1 MKTLEIKLV
10 EQNGELQLSEE
21 ASKFIKKVVN
31 DKKKVEEQ
39 EKQIKELILKEMRLR
54 KLNSFEYNGIKVTY
68 IAPTMQ
74 EQFDKAKFKK
84 ENENIYNEYVK
95 FTPKTDYVTISLKDK
110 K

>member
-39 EKQIKELILKEMRLR
+39 EKQIKEEQTR
-54 KLNSFEYNGIKVTY
+54 KHNKNRRSNEKRNLNKKIKR
-68 IAPTMQ
+68 IRR
-74 EQFDKAKFKK
+74 
-84 ENENIYNEYVK
+84 N
-95 FTPKTDYVTISLKDK
+95 L
-110 K
+110 